1 MDYAICG
8 YREYG
13 EEYLCEVVDASRHG
27 SREVNPIVRVLRVLR
42 YPCQHAIYWPDVA
55 VEIPPV
61 EAGCVCRLPFL
72 RQATGEEALRYASYE
87 TSLAAALRNA
97 LQAEPCTAGQE
108 IILRHMAGEYR
119 RPRKLLRLK
128 PWEIGRKGE
137 KV

>member
-27 SREVNPIVRVLRVLR
+27 SREVNPVVRVLRVLR

-72 RQATGEEALRYASYE
+72 RQATGEEALRFASYE

-97 LQAEPCTAGQE
+97 LQAEPCPEGRE

-128 PWEIGRKGE
+128 PWEIGRKVE